1 MECARRVMRYRAA
14 EISAAANAEV
24 RYGRYQLH
32 CRSLQK
38 LAAAAAAV
46 VWALH
51 FHRRVVAVSKC
62 SIAQKTHSPLLA
74 AV

>member
-1 MECARRVMRYRAA
+1 MECTRRAMRYRAT
-14 EISAAANAEV
+14 EISAAANAELQ
-24 RYGRYQLH
+24 YGRYQLH

-38 LAAAAAAV
+38 LAAAAAV

-62 SIAQKTHSPLLA
+62 SIAQKTHSPLRD